1 MTRGLT
7 VVSTL
12 EQLVGTLT
20 AELKQKAVV
29 LGWCIELL
37 QAYFLIADD
46 LMDQSVTRRG
56 APCWYRMPRVRR
68 VLSRSL
74 VRFSLSHSDRHGTM
88 QPIEG
93 ASEEDKVGT
102 IAVNDSFIVFSCL
115 FRLLKHHFRTESY
128 YVDLLELFNEVL
140 AARTNEPASERA
152 SERVHKG
159 DLPRESIHRSVGV
172 RAPVSLSLSLSIGDV
187 PNRARPTAR
196 PHVATL
202 VAQDRHFALQH

>member
-74 VRFSLSHSDRHGTM
+74 VR
-88 QPIEG
+88 
-93 ASEEDKVGT
+93 
-102 IAVNDSFIVFSCL
+102 
-115 FRLLKHHFRTESY
+115 
-128 YVDLLELFNEVL
+128 L
-140 AARTNEPASERA
+140 AARRCIRLDCCCSAEVPCWRPYLGGS
-152 SERVHKG
+152 
-159 DLPRESIHRSVGV
+159 
-172 RAPVSLSLSLSIGDV
+172 SL
-187 PNRARPTAR
+187 
-196 PHVATL
+196 
-202 VAQDRHFALQH
+202 

>member
-140 AARTNEPASERA
+140 AARTNERTSERA
-152 SERVHKG
+152 SEYT
-159 DLPRESIHRSVGV
+159 RETHQENPSTDRSVCV
-172 RAPVSLSLSLSIGDV
+172 CVSRSRSRS
-187 PNRARPTAR
+187 R
-196 PHVATL
+196 
-202 VAQDRHFALQH
+202 

>member
-68 VLSRSL
+68 AL
-74 VRFSLSHSDRHGTM
+74 
-88 QPIEG
+88 
-93 ASEEDKVGT
+93 
-102 IAVNDSFIVFSCL
+102 
-115 FRLLKHHFRTESY
+115 
-128 YVDLLELFNEVL
+128 
-140 AARTNEPASERA
+140 
-152 SERVHKG
+152 
-159 DLPRESIHRSVGV
+159 
-172 RAPVSLSLSLSIGDV
+172 SLSLSLSNSDRRGTMAADRGSV
-187 PNRARPTAR
+187 GGGQGRHDRR
-196 PHVATL
+196 
-202 VAQDRHFALQH
+202 QDRKSTRLNSSH